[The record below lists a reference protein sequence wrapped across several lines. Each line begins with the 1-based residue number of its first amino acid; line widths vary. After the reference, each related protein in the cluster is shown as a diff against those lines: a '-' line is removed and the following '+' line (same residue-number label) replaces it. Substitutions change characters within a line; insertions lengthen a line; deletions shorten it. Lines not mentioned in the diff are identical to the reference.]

1 MDGPLVAPH
10 PARTRRPPRL
20 SGRRCRGLPASSL
33 LQPHCPGPVALRTGP
48 DGPRGRCRPALGPQM
63 LGNRSGM
70 PCSGSTEVPASPRRG
85 VGPAYH
91 RPAEPRCTTH
101 TREDGAGSLRCSR
114 VPRPAAAGAPAGRVH
129 DHRRRPLYMGGRG
142 GRDGAGPGTGRG
154 GRALRRAGRRRRS
167 PGAAAVTTGRLRSSL
182 VYTGTASPSAGS
194 VVRREGTREAVL
206 LRRGT
211 CSAAV
216 PSPERACPSCAWRAA
231 VMLPAPWS
239 GRISRRGTP
248 RATPLGDSESPPRSA
263 QRRPSASC
271 GLPHER
277 HRHQD
282 EHEQVHPGASG
293 LGPEIRRR
301 AEGIR
306 WPSGPATGGSTER
319 FGALA
324 RPAGRLAPA
333 SRAGRW
339 PGRAP
344 GAAQGGP
351 GHRMDRV
358 GPRRPHGGSKWSA
371 GEATPAVKGPVGPC
385 TSRLGWMT
393 L

>member
-70 PCSGSTEVPASPRRG
+70 PCSGSTGVPASPRRG
-85 VGPAYH
+85 VGPTYH

-248 RATPLGDSESPPRSA
+248 RATPLGDSESPPGRLSGVRQRPAASPTNATGIRTSTSRFTRARAASARRSGDE
-263 QRRPSASC
+263 RRESA
-271 GLPHER
+271 GRPALL
-277 HRHQD
+277 
-282 EHEQVHPGASG
+282 PGALRKDSAPSRDRLVG
-293 LGPEIRRR
+293 
-301 AEGIR
+301 
-306 WPSGPATGGSTER
+306 WPR
-319 FGALA
+319 
-324 RPAGRLAPA
+324 RLAPD
-333 SRAGRW
+333 AGRGEHS
-339 PGRAP
+339 GRHRADRDT
-344 GAAQGGP
+344 AWTESAHEGP
-351 GHRMDRV
+351 MEEVSGQPARP
-358 GPRRPHGGSKWSA
+358 PRP
-371 GEATPAVKGPVGPC
+371 
-385 TSRLGWMT
+385 
-393 L
+393 

>member
-70 PCSGSTEVPASPRRG
+70 PCSGSTGVPASPRRG

-114 VPRPAAAGAPAGRVH
+114 VPRPAATGAPAGRVH

-248 RATPLGDSESPPRSA
+248 RATPLGDSESPPVGSA
-263 QRRPSASC
+263 ASVSVLRPPPRTPPASGRARAGSPGRERPRPGDPATSGGNPLAVRPCYRGLYGKIRRP
-271 GLPHER
+271 R
-277 HRHQD
+277 
-282 EHEQVHPGASG
+282 
-293 LGPEIRRR
+293 
-301 AEGIR
+301 
-306 WPSGPATGGSTER
+306 ATG
-319 FGALA
+319 
-324 RPAGRLAPA
+324 
-333 SRAGRW
+333 
-339 PGRAP
+339 
-344 GAAQGGP
+344 
-351 GHRMDRV
+351 
-358 GPRRPHGGSKWSA
+358 WSA
-371 GEATPAVKGPVGPC
+371 GPGVSRRTPAGASTWGGTGRTGTPHGP
-385 TSRLGWMT
+385 SRPTKAPWRK
-393 L
+393 